1 MSPLAPNQIDDA
13 ENADSSLKGL
23 YRVGGAAAL
32 IATVLFLSDIIVL
45 PALGSLPSTANGW
58 FTLLQNNKVVGLAQ
72 LFFTDL
78 IGVALMFPIIF
89 ALYAA
94 LRRANGVYAA
104 LATALAFAGIAI
116 VFATNTNYSMIYLSN
131 QYAAATTEVQR
142 SQLLAAGE
150 AVLAT
155 ANGTGANMGGLL
167 IEGAFVIISVI
178 MLQGS
183 IRVFS
188 KGIAYLG
195 ILAHGLDLAHSIVL
209 LTFIPIF
216 NSDMA
221 SAIGIPL
228 LAIGGSLQ
236 LIWYSLVGR
245 RLLQLGR
252 DTSKEEMKR

>member
-1 MSPLAPNQIDDA
+1 MTPNRTSMGLMNQVTDA
-13 ENADSSLKGL
+13 ETTDSNWKSLYKL
-23 YRVGGAAAL
+23 GGTAAL

-45 PALGSLPSTANGW
+45 TTLGSMPSTASGW
-58 FTLLQNNKVVGLAQ
+58 FTLLQNNKVVGLFQ

-94 LRRANGVYAA
+94 LRRINRAYSA

-150 AVLAT
+150 SLLAT
-155 ANGTGANMGGLL
+155 GMWGTGSIMAGFLL
-167 IEGAFVIISVI
+167 EGALVIISVV
-178 MLQGS
+178 MLQGN
-183 IRVFS
+183 IFS
-188 KGIAYLG
+188 KGTAYIG
-195 ILAHGLDLAHSIVL
+195 ILAHGLDLAHSIVFL
-209 LTFIPIF
+209 IFIPIF
-216 NSDMA
+216 NPDLA
-221 SAIGIPL
+221 LTIGIPL

-236 LIWYSLVGR
+236 LIWYILIAR
-245 RLLQLGR
+245 RLFQLGQGI
-252 DTSKEEMKR
+252 